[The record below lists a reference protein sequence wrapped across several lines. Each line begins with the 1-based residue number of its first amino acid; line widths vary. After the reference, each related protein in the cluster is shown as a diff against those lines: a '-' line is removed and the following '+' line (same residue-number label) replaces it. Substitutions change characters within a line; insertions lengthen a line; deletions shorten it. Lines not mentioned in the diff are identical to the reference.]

1 MMVLRWLL
9 QLLIG
14 VLLVRVVWGF
24 VAGLVRGA
32 TEPKQRSGGRAV
44 ALVRDPVCGTFI
56 EPARA
61 IEARVGS
68 TIHYFCSESCRARF
82 RQTA

>member
-1 MMVLRWLL
+1 MVLGWLL
-9 QLLIG
+9 RLLIG

-24 VAGLVRGA
+24 VAGLIRGA

-44 ALVRDPVCGTFI
+44 ALVRDPVCGTFL